1 MSKRRRHV
9 IAERSMMALGV
20 AVLLLLLSAWSPGTE
35 AVGSRRRSL
44 LGLLSGRPEAGAASA
59 YSYETAY
66 FPQILDHFVA
76 AESRSFQQRYLV
88 NRQWWKSG
96 GPIFFYTGNEG
107 DITWFC
113 NNTGFVWDIAPH
125 YGAMVVFAEH
135 RYYGESLPFGN
146 DSYKDAAHLSYLT
159 SEQALADFAVLAT
172 ALRNSIYK
180 TPSSPLIA
188 FGGSYGGMLA
198 AWFRMKY
205 PAIVQGSIAA
215 SAPIWWF
222 QGLTPC
228 DSAYLTITRDFSSVN
243 PNCSDNIAR
252 SWAAIDR
259 VAKSDLDWIR
269 TTFKLCSPLTSTSV
283 DSFKSWIVDTFFNLA
298 MVDYPYPANF
308 LAPLPAWPINKTCE
322 ALATKITEDQE
333 LLTALALSLQVYYNS
348 TGSAECFN
356 TSQDA
361 TSSLGE
367 RGWDFQACTEMVM
380 PMCSEPGPNNM
391 FLAMPWDFAAYS
403 ENCYLQFGVTPQ
415 EYLVEMEYGGKNISA
430 ISNIVFRYKYSR
442 QTNLS

>member
-1 MSKRRRHV
+1 
-9 IAERSMMALGV
+9 
-20 AVLLLLLSAWSPGTE
+20 
-35 AVGSRRRSL
+35 
-44 LGLLSGRPEAGAASA
+44 
-59 YSYETAY
+59 
-66 FPQILDHFVA
+66 
-76 AESRSFQQRYLV
+76 
-88 NRQWWKSG
+88 
-96 GPIFFYTGNEG
+96 
-107 DITWFC
+107 
-113 NNTGFVWDIAPH
+113 
-125 YGAMVVFAEH
+125 
-135 RYYGESLPFGN
+135 
-146 DSYKDAAHLSYLT
+146 
-159 SEQALADFAVLAT
+159 
-172 ALRNSIYK
+172 
-180 TPSSPLIA
+180 
-188 FGGSYGGMLA
+188 MLA

-269 TTFKLCSPLTSTSV
+269 TTFKLCSPLTPTSV

-322 ALATKITEDQE
+322 ALAIKITEDQE

-348 TGSAECFN
+348 TGSAACFN

-367 RGWDFQACTEMVM
+367 RGWDFQV
-380 PMCSEPGPNNM
+380 SSQ
-391 FLAMPWDFAAYS
+391 LHLLRS
-403 ENCYLQFGVTPQ
+403 L
-415 EYLVEMEYGGKNISA
+415 
-430 ISNIVFRYKYSR
+430 
-442 QTNLS
+442 